1 MLALLLS
8 VALLGSSDAIAGAA
22 PLAQDPRASAPV
34 ATSAVAVR
42 GDTELTAAAAFVSA
56 RARVDEHVRGLWQ
69 DRAATAVATRRPF
82 WLPQPLADQAVR
94 RWLGNLSTEQ
104 MVRTVD
110 REDRQRE
117 HEFGTSYQ
125 TTLWVAEDPRAV
137 QRSEQSLRST
147 LQRLERTTVVKYGG
161 IAVGWTA
168 LVVVLGWLDRLSR
181 GYMTG
186 RLRLVGVLGGLAV
199 PTVLFLV

>member
-1 MLALLLS
+1 
-8 VALLGSSDAIAGAA
+8 
-22 PLAQDPRASAPV
+22 
-34 ATSAVAVR
+34 
-42 GDTELTAAAAFVSA
+42 
-56 RARVDEHVRGLWQ
+56 
-69 DRAATAVATRRPF
+69 
-82 WLPQPLADQAVR
+82 
-94 RWLGNLSTEQ
+94 
-104 MVRTVD
+104 
-110 REDRQRE
+110 
-117 HEFGTSYQ
+117 
-125 TTLWVAEDPRAV
+125 VAEDPRAV

-147 LQRLERTTVVKYGG
+147 LQRLERATVVKYGG

>member
-1 MLALLLS
+1 MLPLLFS
-8 VALLGSSDAIAGAA
+8 VALLASSSALA
-22 PLAQDPRASAPV
+22 AQDPL

-42 GDTELTAAAAFVSA
+42 GDTELSPAAAFGSA

-69 DRAATAVATRRPF
+69 ERASAAVAQNRPF
-82 WLPQPLADQAVR
+82 WLPQPLADEAVR
-94 RWLGNLSTEQ
+94 RWLGTLTPDQ
-104 MVRTVD
+104 LVRTVD

-125 TTLWVAEDPRAV
+125 TTLWVAEDPRAA
-137 QRSEQSLRST
+137 QRSEQSLRTT
-147 LQRLERTTVVKYGG
+147 LRRLERSTVVKYGG
-161 IAVGWTA
+161 IAASWTV

-186 RLRLVGVLGGLAV
+186 RLRLVGLLAGLGV
-199 PTVLFLV
+199 PAVLFLV

>member
-1 MLALLLS
+1 
-8 VALLGSSDAIAGAA
+8 
-22 PLAQDPRASAPV
+22 
-34 ATSAVAVR
+34 
-42 GDTELTAAAAFVSA
+42 
-56 RARVDEHVRGLWQ
+56 
-69 DRAATAVATRRPF
+69 VATRRPF
-82 WLPQPLADQAVR
+82 WLPQPLADEAVR
-94 RWLGNLSTEQ
+94 RWLGNLPTEQ

-168 LVVVLGWLDRLSR
+168 LAVLLGWIDRLSR
-181 GYMTG
+181 GYMTW
-186 RLRLVGVLGGLAV
+186 RLRLVGLLGGLAV